1 MRHDPRLRAAA
12 RAIYDE
18 CYPTDEWAPID
29 FTEAERFGT
38 VHYRQAVAAALTV
51 RDVLAIPGE
60 QLTLPALG

>member
-18 CYPTDEWAPID
+18 CYPTDDWTPID

-38 VHYRQAVAAALTV
+38 IHYRQAVAAALTV
-51 RDVLAIPGE
+51 RDVLANPGE
-60 QLTLPALG
+60 QLTMPALG